1 MVLKPHPHGLE
12 VLDHNKWQ
20 KMQKEVT
27 NHTEMQLEITNH
39 TDMQLE
45 ATNYTEVQLKV
56 TNHTE
61 VQLKVTNH
69 TEVQLK
75 VLNHKLWLAVL
86 EPSTTVE
93 NFRKLWSFTNSTKL
107 KIVANFT
114 L

>member
-1 MVLKPHPHGLE
+1 
-12 VLDHNKWQ
+12 
-20 KMQKEVT
+20 
-27 NHTEMQLEITNH
+27 MQLEV
-39 TDMQLE
+39 
-45 ATNYTEVQLKV
+45 TNYTEMQLKV

-93 NFRKLWSFTNSTKL
+93 NVTFPC
-107 KIVANFT
+107 NF
-114 L
+114 LRGGGGLEKKFPSNFFNG